1 MVRGLFELL
10 EAQVPAGVWWPGESR
25 FEIALGAVLTQNTA
39 WVNVEAVIT
48 NLSEAG
54 LLNPQRLLA
63 ADDEIVK
70 RLIRPAGYFNT
81 KTGYLKNLTTWW
93 IENDQQAQAL
103 PTAELRTELLGI
115 RGVGEETADDLLL
128 YVYQRPV
135 FIYDLYARRLLA
147 AAGFG
152 EYTTYAAAKRALD
165 PLVDQAGF
173 TVSEAAR
180 FHGLIVDA
188 GKLATRLGGWEQA
201 YPLLASHGFAAA
213 TSRL

>member
-1 MVRGLFELL
+1 MRDLFELL
-10 EAQVPAGVWWPGESR
+10 EAQVPAGVWWPGNSR

-39 WVNVEAVIT
+39 WVNVETAIS
-48 NLSEAG
+48 NLGEAG
-54 LLNPQRLLA
+54 LLDPKRLLA
-63 ADDEIVK
+63 ADVETVK
-70 RLIRPAGYFNT
+70 GLIRPAGYFNT

-93 IENDQQAQAL
+93 INHDEQAQSL
-103 PTAELRTELLGI
+103 PTDVLRAELLKV

-128 YVYQRPV
+128 YVYERPV

-147 AAGFG
+147 AAGYG
-152 EYTTYAAAKRALD
+152 EHKTYQAAKRALD

-173 TVSEAAR
+173 TVSEAAK

-213 TSRL
+213 TSTL